1 MIEQILDFNKH
12 RILMLM
18 KESIHT
24 CSLDLKGAVVL
35 TEAATGAY
43 VVTPIIAALA
53 GAEQVFAITKSSRYG
68 SFEKAVNYTMQ
79 IAEYAKV

>member
-1 MIEQILDFNKH
+1 MIQQIQNFSNNQ
-12 RILMLM
+12 ILMLM

-43 VVTPIIAALA
+43 VVTPIIAH
-53 GAEQVFAITKSSRYG
+53 
-68 SFEKAVNYTMQ
+68 
-79 IAEYAKV
+79 